1 MANNIN
7 CDAKQMESVFFE
19 KLSKKVERAKEQRH
33 MYDAKILV
41 HLPHCVY
48 ATWFILNFS

>member
-7 CDAKQMESVFFE
+7 CDAKQMESVFFDSSQR
-19 KLSKKVERAKEQRH
+19 KCKEQKSKDIC
-33 MYDAKILV
+33 MMLILV